1 MNCPFCNEVLEKGAL
16 ESIRPIVWSRGSWLP
31 LFKKKEEHEK
41 FKSVNI
47 GSDREAYLCPKCGT
61 VVIMPKG

>member
-1 MNCPFCNEVLEKGAL
+1 MNCPFCNEVLEKGSL

-47 GSDREAYLCPKCGT
+47 GSHREASLCPKCGA